1 MSENAGDLTPI
12 KPARLAQEISKLSL
26 ARRNGEVDPAG
37 YDQRFARIIQELRG
51 RRVDGSREDIVA
63 ALKPLLDAGDIT
75 EKEQF
80 RLLAQLGMRP

>member
-12 KPARLAQEISKLSL
+12 KPARLAQEISKLSM
-26 ARRNGEVDPAG
+26 ARRKGEVDPAG

-51 RRVDGSREDIVA
+51 RRLDGTREDILA
-63 ALKPLLDAGDIT
+63 ALKPLLEAGDIT

-80 RLLAQLGMRP
+80 RLLAQLGMRT

>member
-26 ARRNGEVDPAG
+26 SRRNGEVDPAA

-51 RRVDGSREDIVA
+51 RRLDGTREEIVA